1 MLGLQTNYD
10 MQTAMRLQA
19 AARSSSASASTS
31 SRQLESASNNRNW
44 KFSKN
49 LYQAGFDNVV
59 GQTNSLEK
67 HTKKKKVESP
77 AEKERKRRTN
87 MLTKMAQEHFI
98 HKQDE
103 HALED
108 ARKLEEVQNKLEELK
123 RRKEARIKR
132 DRSRRKRKVEYT
144 AARKIQYFFR
154 FIILSRMERAAS
166 MLRIFVRKVANRN
179 ATEPE

>member
-19 AARSSSASASTS
+19 AGRSSSSSTSSS
-31 SRQLESASNNRNW
+31 SRQLDSASNNRSW

-49 LYQAGFDNVV
+49 LYKAGFDNVV
-59 GQTNSLEK
+59 GQSNSLEK
-67 HTKKKKVESP
+67 HTKRKHIESP
-77 AEKERKRRTN
+77 SEKDRKRRSN

-108 ARKLEEVQNKLEELK
+108 ARKLEEVQNKLEDLK
-123 RRKEARIKR
+123 R
-132 DRSRRKRKVEYT
+132 
-144 AARKIQYFFR
+144 
-154 FIILSRMERAAS
+154 
-166 MLRIFVRKVANRN
+166 
-179 ATEPE
+179 